1 MQLQTC
7 PQFLSPCWSSIHFP
21 NHVLEDENRSRPW
34 NKSGKPQIWDNRDSC
49 ALRIELLI
57 DWTSL
62 CVIYTIAEVLKRNS
76 YCWYA
81 IGDLSRMIDKG
92 YTIGDW
98 LNVYMFIHLPTGQYD
113 TQTNNWVNGQRVLPG
128 NVYTVNQKNGVTFIF
143 EISLVFVDRF
153 LRFLP
158 FQSETINVYIC
169 IKFCHLTLIAM
180 LHYLTESQ
188 CTKSQHFLCIFT
200 AKYEVFEHVSHAKQ
214 ALRWP
219 LTMSEFTQ
227 CARNDRYSYEQ
238 MLFLSEIT
246 GKGQC
251 QWHAKNKNK
260 CKTR

>member
-1 MQLQTC
+1 MFICLSIC
-7 PQFLSPCWSSIHFP
+7 PRANTTH
-21 NHVLEDENRSRPW
+21 R
-34 NKSGKPQIWDNRDSC
+34 QI
-49 ALRIELLI
+49 IELT
-57 DWTSL
+57 D
-62 CVIYTIAEVLKRNS
+62 
-76 YCWYA
+76 
-81 IGDLSRMIDKG
+81 
-92 YTIGDW
+92 
-98 LNVYMFIHLPTGQYD
+98 NVYCQEMY
-113 TQTNNWVNGQRVLPG
+113 TQWTKKRCHFYFWDIVGFCWP
-128 NVYTVNQKNGVTFIF
+128 I
-143 EISLVFVDRF
+143 F